1 MTDSR
6 GGPIAI
12 VGMAGVF
19 PGAPDIHRYWQNILA
34 KFDATGDPP
43 PEWEAELYLDRDAK
57 TDDHPYCV
65 RGGYLGPL
73 AEFSPSELGV
83 TPSSVDGTEPD
94 HFLALR
100 AAHEALLD
108 ASSAAGKVD
117 GTRTEVIVGRGTY
130 VNRGNT
136 TVVQHTVMLDQLLR
150 ILKQL
155 HPEHTD
161 ADLADIRQRLKASL
175 PPFHAE
181 TAAGLVPNIIT
192 GRIANRL
199 DCMGANY
206 IVDAACA
213 SSIVAV
219 DHAIRD
225 LQSGRCDLAV
235 AGGVHASTP
244 PPIVTIFC
252 QLKAISPKGQIRPF
266 DAGADGTL
274 LGEGVGMVVLKRLED
289 AERDGNRIYAVV
301 RGVGVASDGRAVGLL
316 APRLEGE
323 ELALRRAYE
332 VAGVAPQSVGL
343 IEAHG
348 TATAVGDAVEVEA
361 LAKVFGDREGA
372 LPRCALGSVKSMIG
386 HLMPASGI
394 AGLIKAALAL
404 HHRVLPPTLYC
415 EQPNPKLG
423 LEDTPFY
430 LNTDARPWIH
440 GGTQPRRAGVNAFGF
455 GGINAH
461 AVLEEYVGPAPAPST
476 SQREWD
482 TEVYILSADS
492 RDALAAE
499 ADALRASLANVG
511 DAALKD
517 VAFTVNTTRPLREA
531 RLAIVA
537 ASVEQLREKLE
548 RAAAKLRD
556 PRVRRIRDIEGIYHF
571 SRPLAAEGKLAFV
584 FPGEGSQY
592 TNMLADLCM
601 QFPEVRAAFDVMD
614 RAFADHPRG
623 YLPSDV
629 MFPRATD
636 GAEQRLFGM
645 DAGAEAV
652 FTANQAVAALLQA
665 LDVKPAAVVGHSTGE
680 HSALLVA
687 GAVTVRDEA
696 ELRAHVLGVNG
707 VYEELQASSGIPEG
721 MLLATGGIDFD
732 VLTRLVEGTKGQV
745 HIAMDNCPHQVVLCG
760 TRDAIAALQQPL
772 RDHRAICQEL
782 PFARAYHTPWFEV
795 FCKPLR
801 SYFDRVTVSAPDGV
815 DVYSCVTAA
824 KFPSAPDAVRELV
837 STQWARSVRF
847 RETVD
852 AMYRDGVRL
861 FVEVGPRANLTGF
874 IDDILRGREYSAIAS
889 NVPHRS
895 GMTQVNHLVGQL
907 VAHGVPV
914 NVARLYEHRA
924 PAVIDL
930 QRPQMVAVRPR
941 LKLKTGLQPM
951 RLPEHWQPAASSA
964 PERIESFAPPR
975 PAAPHVVARELE
987 AAPPQSP
994 PPHSAPAVAQVSGGQ
1009 VATVMQE
1016 HLRTMS
1022 SFLDVQRRVMS
1033 AYLSQ
1038 GASTAAPRL
1047 PFIDAVSHHAAG
1059 RGLTA
1064 LVHLDRARH
1073 VFFDD
1078 HTLGRDVSVEDPALR
1093 GLPVLPLTF
1102 TIEVLAEAAA
1112 TLVSGTVL
1120 TSIEHVRAS
1129 RWITVV
1135 DRETLVV
1142 TAHAREGA
1150 PGVVDVSARAG
1161 DAAGQ
1166 PRGPVLIEAVMRFAQ
1181 ARSAPPRIAPFTP
1194 KGARRSMWTSERLYH
1209 DGMFHG
1215 PAFRAVRSVD
1225 AYGEDGVVTTLV
1237 APAPRNLFGPAK
1249 AGPHDHGPA
1258 QAGAHDHGPAQAG
1271 AHDLGPAKAGPEDL
1285 GPAKAGG
1292 HQMLTDAVLLDAAGQ
1307 ALAFWAKERLG
1318 PHVDVFPFAVRAI
1331 HVFQPPPAP
1340 GTPVR
1345 CDVRASLE
1353 GDLQTTCDID
1363 IVDAQGNAVYR
1374 IEAWQD
1380 RRFELPR
1387 ALLQVRI
1394 NPRQAVLSTPWD
1406 APIAGLDRADGLV
1419 CCRVEGLPEELIE
1432 ANHGIWGQML
1442 AHLILGRRERAQ
1454 WAALS
1459 GVAKRRHEWLLG
1471 RAAAKD
1477 AVRRLLAS
1485 RFGVTVAAADVEILP
1500 DAHGRPEVHGAWR
1513 QRLHVAPVVSIAHSG
1528 GVAVALAALDGRPL
1542 VGIDIE
1548 RLSARGNDA
1557 YANVAFA
1564 PQERQL
1570 VSALDDDA
1578 RREWHLRMW
1587 CAKEAVGKALGR
1599 GLAPGLGA
1607 VQVTE
1612 ASLADGAV
1620 RLKLGGALE
1629 AEFPVVARRELVTF
1643 TTREGDY
1650 VASAIASV

>member
-1 MTDSR
+1 VNESR
-6 GGPIAI
+6 PGAIAI

-34 KFDATGDPP
+34 RVDATGDPP

-57 TDDHPYCV
+57 SDDHPYCV

-108 ASSAAGKVD
+108 AATASGKVD

-161 ADLADIRQRLKASL
+161 AELAEIRQQLKASL

-252 QLKAISPKGQIRPF
+252 QLRAISPKGQIRPF

-332 VAGVAPQSVGL
+332 VAGVEPQSVGL

-361 LAKVFGDREGA
+361 LARVFGGRSSA
-372 LPRCALGSVKSMIG
+372 LPRCAIGSVKSMIG

-404 HHRVLPPTLYC
+404 HHRVLPPTMHC

-423 LEDTPFY
+423 LEDSPFY
-430 LNTDARPWIH
+430 LNTEARPWIH
-440 GGTQPRRAGVNAFGF
+440 GGTEPRRAGVNAFGF

-461 AVLEEYVGPAPAPST
+461 AVLEEYVGPAAAPAT

-482 TEVYILSADS
+482 TEVCLLSADS
-492 RDALAAE
+492 REALATE
-499 ADALRASLANVG
+499 ADALRAALVNAG

-517 VAFTVNTTRPLREA
+517 VVFTINTTRPLRPS
-531 RLAIVA
+531 RLAVVA

-556 PRVRRIRDIEGIYHF
+556 PRVRRIREIEGIYYF

-592 TNMLADLCM
+592 ANMLADLCM
-601 QFPEVRAAFDVMD
+601 QFPEVRGAFDVMD
-614 RAFADHPRG
+614 RAFSDHPRG

-629 MFPRATD
+629 MFPRASG

-652 FTANQAVAALLQA
+652 FTANQAVAALLTA
-665 LDVKPAAVVGHSTGE
+665 LGVTPAAVVGHSTGE

-696 ELRAHVLGVNG
+696 ELRAHVLGVNA

-721 MLLATGGIDFD
+721 MLLATGGIDFG
-732 VLTRLVEGTKGQV
+732 VLSRLVESANGQV
-745 HIAMDNCPHQVVLCG
+745 HVAMDNCPHQVVLCG
-760 TRDAIAALQQPL
+760 TRDGIAALRQPL

-801 SYFDRVTVSAPDGV
+801 SYFDRVTVNAPDGV

-824 KFPSAPDAVRELV
+824 KFPAAPDAVRELV

-847 RETVD
+847 RETID
-852 AMYRDGVRL
+852 TMYRDGVRL

-914 NVARLYEHRA
+914 NIARLYEHRA
-924 PAVIDL
+924 PAIVDL
-930 QRPQMVAVRPR
+930 QRPPMAAVRPR

-951 RLPEHWQPAASSA
+951 RLPESWQPAVSAGLERTASVVPPPPAGAHVAARHAEA
-964 PERIESFAPPR
+964 PTFRPAPPR
-975 PAAPHVVARELE
+975 PAP
-987 AAPPQSP
+987 APP
-994 PPHSAPAVAQVSGGQ
+994 VSRDQ
-1009 VATVMQE
+1009 AANVMQE

-1033 AYLSQ
+1033 AYLGQ
-1038 GASTAAPRL
+1038 GTNAAAPRL
-1047 PFIDAVSHHAAG
+1047 RFIDAVPHHAAG

-1073 VFFDD
+1073 PFFDD
-1078 HTLGRDVSVEDPALR
+1078 HTLGRDVSAEDPALR

-1102 TIEVLAEAAA
+1102 SIEVLAEAAA
-1112 TLVSGTVL
+1112 TLVPGTVL

-1142 TAHAREGA
+1142 TAHVREQEA
-1150 PGVVDVSARAG
+1150 GVVDVSARAG
-1161 DAAGQ
+1161 DASGQ

-1181 ARSAPPRIAPFTP
+1181 ERPAPPRIAAFTP
-1194 KGARRSMWTSERLYH
+1194 KSGRRSMWTAERLYH

-1225 AYGEDGVVTTLV
+1225 AYGEDGVATTLV
-1237 APAPRNLFGPAK
+1237 APAPRNLFGPAET
-1249 AGPHDHGPA
+1249 GPH
-1258 QAGAHDHGPAQAG
+1258 
-1271 AHDLGPAKAGPEDL
+1271 E
-1285 GPAKAGG
+1285 
-1292 HQMLTDAVLLDAAGQ
+1292 MLTDAVLLDAAGQ

-1331 HVFQPPPAP
+1331 HLYQPPPAP

-1363 IVDAQGNAVYR
+1363 VVDAHGNAVYR
-1374 IEAWQD
+1374 IEGWQD

-1387 ALLQVRI
+1387 VLLQLRI
-1394 NPRQAVLSTPWD
+1394 NPRQAFLATPWD
-1406 APIAGLDRADGLV
+1406 APIAGLDRADSLA
-1419 CCRVEGLPEELIE
+1419 CCRVEGVPEELFE

-1442 AHLILGRRERAQ
+1442 AHLILGRRERVQ

-1459 GVAKRRHEWLLG
+1459 GVAKRRHEWLIG

-1477 AVRRLLAS
+1477 AVRRLLAL
-1485 RFGVTVAAADVEILP
+1485 RFGVAVAAADVEILP

-1513 QRLHVAPVVSIAHSG
+1513 ERLRVAPVVSIAHSG
-1528 GVAVALAALDGRPL
+1528 GVAVALAAFDDRPL

-1548 RLSARGNDA
+1548 RLSTRSNDA
-1557 YANVAFA
+1557 YATVAFA
-1564 PQERQL
+1564 PHERQL
-1570 VSALDDDA
+1570 ISSLDDEA
-1578 RREWHLRMW
+1578 KREWHLRMW

-1607 VQVTE
+1607 LQVTE
-1612 ASLADGAV
+1612 ARFADGAV